1 MAGVQKTS
9 APNTRS
15 AGMSFFLL
23 LLLLFPFVFCQKIH
37 TARRIQGTKKGGK
50 RQMGR
55 GPTCPPYETNPVPP
69 PPSSASKRRKA
80 SARNVRRHQRLPR
93 RRRRRLGGDQMRWP
107 GIRRAP
113 IHVSNG
119 KPLIHAVL
127 YPLSPGMLF
136 LEPLTCSRSPQ
147 PRDAVRKEH
156 AAGLQDRRRARRQA
170 RHRRA
175 QRPLALSGR
184 RLPSSSSDTTGCL
197 SFQPN

>member
-1 MAGVQKTS
+1 MGLWTHLS
-9 APNTRS
+9 ASLRMKPR
-15 AGMSFFLL
+15 
-23 LLLLFPFVFCQKIH
+23 
-37 TARRIQGTKKGGK
+37 
-50 RQMGR
+50 
-55 GPTCPPYETNPVPP
+55 PP

-80 SARNVRRHQRLPR
+80 SARNVRHYQPLPH
-93 RRRRRLGGDQMRWP
+93 RRRRRLGGDQIRWP

-119 KPLIHAVL
+119 KPLVHAVL

-170 RHRRA
+170 RHRSA

-184 RLPSSSSDTTGCL
+184 RLPSSSSDTTGRL
-197 SFQPN
+197 VFQPN